1 APRAGTASCS
11 ADCTSSASASA
22 SATTSAAT
30 ATAHC
35 QRQRLGEEQQRGSRC
50 DSRQPSWCCAS
61 HRSSPLTDLD
71 ETNVPGPVSSK
82 SRSRYGRAKGC
93 DGNTRCGGA
102 RAPRTWPVTDGMDPG
117 AACTAIEQ
125 WRAQISSRQQN
136 RA

>member
-93 DGNTRCGGA
+93 EREYALRRCTGA
-102 RAPRTWPVTDGMDPG
+102 THL
-117 AACTAIEQ
+117 ACHR
-125 WRAQISSRQQN
+125 WHGPWCRVHGD
-136 RA
+136 